1 MRTSPGRWSL
11 RSRLTAAASVVILL
25 MLAAAAAVLVWRVDS
40 ALRTSTD
47 SALRR
52 EATDLASTSLQGRPP
67 RIPTSAGVSLVQI
80 TDRSN
85 RVVDSSPAI
94 DGEPLAFRVAVTPA
108 GGHPEATT
116 VAVSAL
122 DGASYRVAAVS
133 TADQGHVVY
142 VALPLAEV
150 EQSTAE
156 LAGTL
161 ALGVPLLT
169 LLFAGLTWIFA
180 GRALKPVEILRL
192 QADDISLTD
201 LHRRLEVPGT
211 GDELQALGT
220 TLNDLLER
228 LDQALT
234 RQRQFVADAAHELRS
249 PVTAIRS
256 MTEVAD
262 HMSGKGTASTLSVE
276 SVRLTRL
283 VDDLLA
289 LARIDAEPRHR
300 RERLDLDEIVLHEI
314 TLVRQNAVVTLD
326 PSAVSAGQVRGD
338 SGQLARAVRNV
349 LDNAARYAAT
359 GITVSL
365 RTSDSDAVLVVED
378 DGPGIPEADRHRVRE
393 RFTRLDDAR
402 ARATGGVGLGLAI
415 VDEVVRLH
423 DGSLSIEDARP
434 GVRIVI
440 TIPLADTAS

>member
-1 MRTSPGRWSL
+1 MRISPGRWSL
-11 RSRLTAAASVVILL
+11 RARLTAAATLVILM
-25 MLAAAAAVLVWRVDS
+25 MLGAAAAVLVWRVDT
-40 ALRTSTD
+40 ALRVSTD
-47 SALRR
+47 TSVRR
-52 EATDLASTSLQGRPP
+52 EAADLASTSSDGSPP
-67 RIPTSAGVSLVQI
+67 RIPRSAGGSLVQV
-80 TDRSN
+80 TDRS
-85 RVVDSSPAI
+85 RIVVASSPAI
-94 DGEPLAFRVAVTPA
+94 DGEPLAFTVPVTPP
-108 GGHPEATT
+108 GGTPEAST
-116 VAVSAL
+116 VAVRAL
-122 DGASYRVAAVS
+122 DGATYRVAAVS
-133 TADQGHVVY
+133 TSDRGHVVY

-150 EQSTAE
+150 DQSTAE
-156 LAGTL
+156 LTGTL

-169 LLFAGLTWIFA
+169 LMFAGLMWVFA
-180 GRALKPVEILRL
+180 GRALKPVETLRL

-220 TLNDLLER
+220 TLNCLLQR
-228 LDQALT
+228 LDEALT

-262 HMSGKGTASTLSVE
+262 HVSGASTASTLSVE

-300 RERLDLDEIVLHEI
+300 RERLDLDDIVLEEI
-314 TLVRQNAVVTLD
+314 TLVRHHAAVGLD
-326 PSAVSAGQVRGD
+326 TSAVSAGQVRGD
-338 SGQLARAVRNV
+338 RGQLARAVRNV

-359 GITVSL
+359 GITISL
-365 RTSDSDAVLVVED
+365 RTSGSLVVLVVED

-402 ARATGGVGLGLAI
+402 TRATGGVGLGLAI

-434 GVRIVI
+434 GARMVI
-440 TIPLADTAS
+440 TLPLADAPG